1 MDFVKHE
8 CGVAM
13 VRLLKSKEHFQQR
26 YGDAFY
32 GLHLLEKMLV
42 RQYNRGQDGVSIG
55 CIDIAGRAPRVFRM
69 KQEGADAVEKFQQES
84 RRR

>member
-32 GLHLLEKMLV
+32 GLHLLEKCLSG
-42 RQYNRGQDGVSIG
+42 NTT
-55 CIDIAGRAPRVFRM
+55 AGRTEPA
-69 KQEGADAVEKFQQES
+69 
-84 RRR
+84 

>member
-42 RQYNRGQDGVSIG
+42 RQYNRGQDGAGIG
-55 CIDIAGRAPRVFRM
+55 CIDIAGGLRAS
-69 KQEGADAVEKFQQES
+69 S
-84 RRR
+84 R